1 MPANLLTDPTLLMPA
16 LALAA
21 AAVSSI
27 TRSLVSL
34 GKKMVQERSRTARF
48 NTALKVSTPQQ
59 RAEIILAC
67 SQLEGG
73 RPSDL
78 TTGEAEEAPPP
89 SPERFS
95 LVAPSYVRG
104 GRETELEK
112 E

>member
-1 MPANLLTDPTLLMPA
+1 MPANLLTDAVWLVPV

-34 GKKMVQERSRTARF
+34 GKKIVEERSRTTRF
-48 NTALKVSTPQQ
+48 NTALKDSTPQQ

-67 SQLEGG
+67 GSLEGG
-73 RPSDL
+73 RASEL
-78 TTGEAEEAPPP
+78 TTGEPEEVPPA
-89 SPERFS
+89 SLERLS
-95 LVAPSYVRG
+95 LVARSLRDG
-104 GRETELEK
+104 HETEPGK

>member
-1 MPANLLTDPTLLMPA
+1 MPAKLLTDAAWLVPA

-34 GKKMVQERSRTARF
+34 CKKMVEERSRTARF
-48 NTALKVSTPQQ
+48 NTALKDSTPQQ
-59 RAEIILAC
+59 RVEIILAC
-67 SQLEGG
+67 GLLEGG
-73 RPSDL
+73 HASEL
-78 TTGEAEEAPPP
+78 TTGEPEEAPRP

-95 LVAPSYVRG
+95 LVARFLRG
-104 GRETELEK
+104 GREAEPGK

>member
-1 MPANLLTDPTLLMPA
+1 MPANLLTDAVWLVPV
-16 LALAA
+16 LALAT

-34 GKKMVQERSRTARF
+34 GKKILEERSRTVRF
-48 NTALKVSTPQQ
+48 NTALKDSTPQQ

-67 SQLEGG
+67 GSLEVG
-73 RPSDL
+73 RANEP
-78 TTGEAEEAPPP
+78 TAGEPEEAAPP

-95 LVAPSYVRG
+95 LVFHSLRG
-104 GRETELEK
+104 ERETEPWK

>member
-1 MPANLLTDPTLLMPA
+1 MPANPLTDAAWLVPV

-34 GKKMVQERSRTARF
+34 GKKMVEERSRTARF
-48 NTALKVSTPQQ
+48 NAALKDSTPQQ

-67 SQLEGG
+67 GSLEGG
-73 RPSDL
+73 CAGEL
-78 TTGEAEEAPPP
+78 TTGDPEEVPPP
-89 SPERFS
+89 SLKRIS
-95 LVAPSYVRG
+95 LAARSLRG
-104 GRETELEK
+104 GRDTEPGK